1 MSTPRGY
8 NLLFGGATHRYICN
22 CGKVFASKDP
32 MEARKKY
39 KKHKETCQGLGED
52 KP

>member
-1 MSTPRGY
+1 MSKPRGY
-8 NLLFGGATHRYICN
+8 DLLFAGVTHRYICN

-39 KKHKETCQGLGED
+39 KKHKESCRDSGGSTQ
-52 KP
+52 